1 MIENAIRAA
10 RLDTDFYNT
19 VENDESYTT
28 QAALLVAI
36 VGALVGLGNVF
47 SPLTDGFFGP
57 IIWGIASALLGW
69 VVWSFITDLVGR
81 TLFGGESDFGQMLR
95 VLGYAQAPLALAVVP
110 FLGWIGFIW
119 MLVAAV
125 VAIREGH
132 DFTTGKAIG
141 TALVGWL
148 AYAILASIV
157 YAIF

>member
-19 VENDESYTT
+19 VEHDESYTT

-36 VGALVGLGNVF
+36 VGALVGLGNVL

-69 VVWSFITDLVGR
+69 VVWSFVTDFVGR
-81 TLFGGESDFGQMLR
+81 TFFGGESDLGQMLR
-95 VLGYAQAPLALAVVP
+95 VLGFAQAPLALAVVP
-110 FLGWIGFIW
+110 FLGWIAVIW
-119 MLVAAV
+119 ALVAAV

-141 TALVGWL
+141 TVLVGWL